1 MSDDSTKPARPPIRL
16 LLVPRRIDVVK
27 DEKTVDT
34 ILRMEVDND
43 LIMVPIG
50 PKLVATLI
58 EGLQRAQQIVT
69 ETPTEQ

>member
-1 MSDDSTKPARPPIRL
+1 MPDETVKRRRPPVRL
-16 LLVPRRIDVVK
+16 LLVPRRIDVLK

-50 PKLVATLI
+50 PKLVSTLI
-58 EGLQRAQQIVT
+58 EGLLRAQQVVT
-69 ETPTEQ
+69 KMPTKQ